1 MLTSVLASVP
11 APPAPFEAPGTE
23 IFIQPAINIAGVD
36 VTRSMIY
43 TILISVAV
51 VLFFMVAA
59 RKRQMVPKAAQNIAE
74 MTYDFIRHGVAMET
88 MGKEGLP
95 FVPLLASMF
104 VFLVVNNILGIIPG
118 VNFANTARMAIPIL
132 LSVMVWF
139 IFNIVGIIKQ
149 GGWTYVKGVLFPP
162 GVPKPI
168 YLLVTPIE
176 FISTFLL
183 RPVTLAVRLF
193 ANMVA
198 GHLILTIFAVGT
210 WYLASHLFVDG
221 AQSWVAIWSIPSFF
235 LLLFMMLFEILVA
248 FLQAYIFTLLTAVYI
263 GGAMHAEH

>member
-1 MLTSVLASVP
+1 MFTSALAVIP
-11 APPAPFEAPGTE
+11 APPAPFEPPGTE
-23 IFIQPAINIAGVD
+23 IFILPAINVAGVD
-36 VTRSMIY
+36 VTRSMLY
-43 TILISVAV
+43 TIVVSLAV
-51 VLFFMVAA
+51 VAFFAIAA
-59 RKRQMVPKAAQNIAE
+59 RKQALVPKAAQNVAE
-74 MTYDFIRHGVAMET
+74 LTYDFIRNGVAMET
-88 MGKEGLP
+88 MGKAGLP

-118 VNFANTARMAIPIL
+118 INFANTSRMAIPLL
-132 LSVMVWF
+132 LSAMVWF
-139 IFNIVGIIKQ
+139 TFNIVGIVKQ
-149 GGWTYVKGVLFPP
+149 GGWTYIKGVLFPP
-162 GVPKPI
+162 GVPKAI

-198 GHLILTIFAVGT
+198 GHLILTIFALGT
-210 WYLASHLFVDG
+210 WYLASHLFVEG
-221 AQSWVAIWSIPSFF
+221 AAKWVSVWSIPAFF

-263 GGAMHAEH
+263 GGAMHSEH